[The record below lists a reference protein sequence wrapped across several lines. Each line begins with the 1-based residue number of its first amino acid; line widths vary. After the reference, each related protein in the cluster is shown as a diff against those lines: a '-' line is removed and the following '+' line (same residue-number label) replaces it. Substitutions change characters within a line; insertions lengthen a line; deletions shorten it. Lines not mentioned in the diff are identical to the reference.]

1 MGARFR
7 RWTCFES
14 EGEIGMMNRVIKIL
28 KNTNGISDWRVL
40 SVRTES
46 TELFFV
52 HKNLETVRS
61 TDTNDIKVTVY
72 VSHDEKLGEA
82 TFSVYSS
89 YDDEKIA
96 EEIEK
101 AKKKANIIAN
111 QPYSLPE
118 NEQGE
123 YVSASNFA
131 NYKPHEL
138 ASLISKACFEADCVE
153 GGSINALEIF
163 VYKDIVSVKN
173 SRGIDKTQV
182 KYRAMV
188 EAIPTF
194 NGEESVELYEQYNF
208 TEFDHALVVEE
219 IAKKMRE
226 VKDRYEAKAPE
237 NKLSCPVVLDAPEL
251 DQLFGNFIGN
261 LNFATVY
268 QHSNAFSVGDDIQKD
283 AKGDRLTLTMR
294 GEVKGSVSSSAF
306 DSDGVTLVDRKI
318 IEDGKAVALYGGTRF
333 AQYLGEKATGNLGC
347 MTVECG
353 TLTDGAKKS
362 APYFRCASMSGLQVD
377 IYNDYIGGEVRLGYY
392 FDGEREIPVTGISI
406 SGKLSIA
413 LANMR
418 LSDEAVTYE
427 SYNGPKCAIF
437 DGIEIV

>member
-1 MGARFR
+1 
-7 RWTCFES
+7 
-14 EGEIGMMNRVIKIL
+14 MMNRVINIL
-28 KNTNGISDWRVL
+28 KNTNGISDWRIL

-72 VSHDEKLGEA
+72 VAHDEKLGEA

-138 ASLISKACFEADCVE
+138 ASLISNACFEADCVE

-173 SRGIDKTQV
+173 SRGIDKTQL

-261 LNFATVY
+261 LNFSTVY

-418 LSDEAVTYE
+418 LSSDAITYE

>member
-1 MGARFR
+1 
-7 RWTCFES
+7 
-14 EGEIGMMNRVIKIL
+14 MMNRIIDIL
-28 KNTNGISDWRVL
+28 NKTEGISDWRAS

-61 TDTNDIKVTVY
+61 TDTTDIKVTLY
-72 VSHDEKLGEA
+72 VAHDERLGEA

-89 YDDEKIA
+89 YDDAKIV

-118 NEQGE
+118 NESGE
-123 YVSASNFA
+123 YVSGSNFS
-131 NYKPHEL
+131 NYKPSEL
-138 ASLISKACFEADCVE
+138 AALISKACFEADCVE

-163 VYKDIVSVKN
+163 VYKDIVSIKN
-173 SRGIDKTQV
+173 SRGIDKTQI

-208 TEFDHALVVEE
+208 TEFDSALVTRE
-219 IAKKMRE
+219 IATKMRE

-237 NKLSCPVVLDAPEL
+237 NKISCPVVLDAPEL
-251 DQLFGNFIGN
+251 ENLVANYIGS
-261 LNFATVY
+261 LNFSSVY
-268 QHSNAFSVGDDIQKD
+268 QHSNAFSVGDDIQKG
-283 AKGDRLTLTMR
+283 ATGDRLTLTMC
-294 GEVKGSVSSSAF
+294 GEVKGSVRSASF
-306 DSDGVTLVDRKI
+306 DGDGVTLVDRKI
-318 IEDGKAVALYGGTRF
+318 IEDGKAVALWGGTRF
-333 AQYLGEKATGNLGC
+333 AQYLNEAPTGNLGC
-347 MTVECG
+347 ISVECG
-353 TLTDGAKKS
+353 TLTDEEKTSK
-362 APYFRCASMSGLQVD
+362 PYFRCASMSGLQVD

-392 FDGEREIPVTGISI
+392 FDGKREIPVTGISI
-406 SGKLSIA
+406 SGKLSTA

-418 LSDEAVTYE
+418 LSNEATTYE
-427 SYNGPKCAIF
+427 SYHGPKCAIF
-437 DGIEIV
+437 EGIEVV

>member
-1 MGARFR
+1 MTQR
-7 RWTCFES
+7 
-14 EGEIGMMNRVIKIL
+14 IINIL
-28 KNTNGISDWRVL
+28 NNTSGISDWRVNT
-40 SVRTES
+40 VRTES

-61 TDTNDIKVTVY
+61 TDTTDIKVSVY
-72 VSHDEKLGEA
+72 ALHDGKLGEA
-82 TFSVYSS
+82 TFSVYAS

-111 QPYSLPE
+111 QTYSLPE
-118 NEQGE
+118 NEVGE

-131 NYKPHEL
+131 NYEPYNL
-138 ASLISKACFEADCVE
+138 ASLISKACFEADNVE

-219 IAKKMRE
+219 IAKKMHE
-226 VKDRYEAKAPE
+226 VKDRYEAKAPTS
-237 NKLSCPVVLDAPEL
+237 KLDCPVVLDAPEL
-251 DQLFGNFIGN
+251 EQLFGNFIGN
-261 LNFATVY
+261 LNFSMVY
-268 QHSNAFSVGDDIQKD
+268 QHSNAFNVGDDIQKD
-283 AKGDRLTLTMR
+283 ASGDRITLAMR
-294 GEVKGSVSSSAF
+294 GAVKGSVRSSVF
-306 DSDGVTLVDRKI
+306 DSDGVNLIDRVI
-318 IEDGKAVALYGGTRF
+318 IEGGKATSLWGGTRF
-333 AQYLGEKATGNLGC
+333 AQYLGEVPTGNLGC
-347 MTVECG
+347 MSVECG
-353 TLTDGAKKS
+353 SLSDEQKRS

-406 SGKLSIA
+406 SGKLSSA

-418 LSDEAVTYE
+418 LSNESITYE

-437 DGIEIV
+437 EGIEIV

>member
-1 MGARFR
+1 
-7 RWTCFES
+7 
-14 EGEIGMMNRVIKIL
+14 MMNRVINIL
-28 KNTNGISDWRVL
+28 KNTSGISDWRVL
-40 SVRTES
+40 STRTES

-52 HKNLETVRS
+52 HKDLETVRS

-111 QPYSLPE
+111 QSYSIPE

-131 NYKPHEL
+131 NYAPHEL

-208 TEFDHALVVEE
+208 TEFDHNLVREE
-219 IAKKMRE
+219 IANKMRE
-226 VKDRYEAKAPE
+226 VKDRYEAKVPE

-251 DQLFGNFIGN
+251 DQLFGNYIGN
-261 LNFATVY
+261 LNFSMVY
-268 QHSNAFSVGDDIQKD
+268 QHSNAFSIGDDIQKD
-283 AKGDRLTLTMR
+283 AKGDRLTLTMC

-306 DSDGVTLVDRKI
+306 DADGITLVDRKI
-318 IEDGKAVALYGGTRF
+318 IENGKAISLYGGTRF

-347 MTVECG
+347 ISVECG
-353 TLTDGAKKS
+353 TLTDEVKKS

-392 FDGEREIPVTGISI
+392 FDGEKEIPVTGISI
-406 SGKLSIA
+406 SGKLSVA
-413 LANMR
+413 LANMH
-418 LSDEAVTYE
+418 LSDKAVTYE
-427 SYNGPKCAIF
+427 SYHGPKCAIF

>member
-1 MGARFR
+1 MRN
-7 RWTCFES
+7 T
-14 EGEIGMMNRVIKIL
+14 VINLL
-28 KNTNGISDWRVL
+28 KNTSGISDWKVNT
-40 SVRTES
+40 VRTES

-61 TDTNDIKVTVY
+61 TDTTDIKVTVY
-72 VSHDEKLGEA
+72 VAHDGKLGEA

-89 YDDEKIA
+89 YDENTIA

-101 AKKKANIIAN
+101 AKKKASIIGN
-111 QPYSLPE
+111 QAYSLPE
-118 NEQGE
+118 NEVGE

-131 NYKPHEL
+131 SYKPHEL
-138 ASLISKACFEADCVE
+138 ASLISKACFEADCIE

-163 VYKDIVSVKN
+163 VYKDIVSVTN
-173 SRGIDKTQV
+173 SRGIDKTQT

-208 TEFDHALVVEE
+208 TEFEHKLVVEE
-219 IAKKMRE
+219 IAKKMHE

-237 NKLSCPVVLDAPEL
+237 NKLYCPVVLDAPEL
-251 DQLFGNFIGN
+251 EQLFDNYIEN
-261 LNFATVY
+261 LNFSMVY
-268 QHSNAFSVGDDIQKD
+268 QHSNAFGLGDDIQEE
-283 AKGDRLTLTMR
+283 AKGDRITLTMC
-294 GEVKGSVSSSAF
+294 GTVKGSVRSSAF

-318 IEDGKAVALYGGTRF
+318 IENGKAVALYGGTRF
-333 AQYLGEKATGNLGC
+333 AQYLNEAATGNLGC
-347 MTVECG
+347 LSVECG
-353 TLTDGAKKS
+353 TLTDEQKTS

-392 FDGEREIPVTGISI
+392 FDGEKEIPVTGISI
-406 SGKLSIA
+406 SGKLSVAI
-413 LANMR
+413 ANMR
-418 LSDEAVTYE
+418 LSNEAITCE

-437 DGIEIV
+437 EGIEIV

>member
-1 MGARFR
+1 MTQR
-7 RWTCFES
+7 
-14 EGEIGMMNRVIKIL
+14 IIDIL
-28 KNTNGISDWRVL
+28 KNTSGISDWRVL
-40 SVRTES
+40 TTRTES
-46 TELFFV
+46 NELFFV

-61 TDTNDIKVTVY
+61 TDTADIKVSVY
-72 VSHDEKLGEA
+72 VLHGDKLGEA

-131 NYKPHEL
+131 QFSSREL
-138 ASLISKACFEADCVE
+138 ASLISDACFEADCVD
-153 GGSINALEIF
+153 GGSINALEVF

-173 SRGIDKTQV
+173 SRGIDKTQI

-194 NGEESVELYEQYNF
+194 NGAESVELYEQYNF
-208 TEFDHALVVEE
+208 TEFDRSLVVEE
-219 IAKKMRE
+219 ISKKMRE
-226 VKDRYEAKAPE
+226 VRDRYEAKPPVE
-237 NKLSCPVVLDAPEL
+237 KLSCPVVLDAPEL
-251 DQLFGNFIGN
+251 EQLCGNFIGN
-261 LNFATVY
+261 LTFAAVY
-268 QHSNAFSVGDDIQKD
+268 QHSNAFGIGDDIQRD
-283 AKGDRLTLTMR
+283 AKGDRITLTMC
-294 GEVKGSVSSSAF
+294 GEVKGSVSSSSF
-306 DSDGVTLVDRKI
+306 DADGITLVDRTV
-318 IEDGKAVALYGGTRF
+318 IENGTAKALWGGTRY
-333 AQYLGEKATGNLGC
+333 AQYLGEAATGNLGC
-347 MTVECG
+347 MSVECG
-353 TLTDGAKKS
+353 TLTDADKMS
-362 APYFRCASMSGLQVD
+362 TPYFRCASMSGLQVD

-406 SGKLSIA
+406 SGKLSLA

-418 LSDEAVTYE
+418 LSSDEITYE
-427 SYNGPKCAIF
+427 SYHGPKCAIF